1 MSQTKTFYYKFNPV
15 NAWMIFN
22 AVLFIMILHCCI
34 VCPCLLFWWQTQ
46 VIIGVFIFSTLAWG
60 YKYVLKHKMAVIDDE
75 GITID
80 HCNKLLWKDVESAE
94 EKTIR
99 CWFKKYDII
108 VLNPKKGIDY
118 KYNFLQRHN
127 CRKPAVITFYKDIT
141 AGLRHFPFRCILLFV
156 KKISKK
162 FAIF

>member
-15 NAWMIFN
+15 NVWMIFN

-80 HCNKLLWKDVESAE
+80 HCNKLPWKDVENAE

-99 CWFKKYDII
+99 CWFKKYDVI

-127 CRKPAVITFYKDIT
+127 CGFTAFSIPLYPIVRKEDIKEI
-141 AGLRHFPFRCILLFV
+141 RDIL
-156 KKISKK
+156 SKK
-162 FAIF
+162 VKFKKA